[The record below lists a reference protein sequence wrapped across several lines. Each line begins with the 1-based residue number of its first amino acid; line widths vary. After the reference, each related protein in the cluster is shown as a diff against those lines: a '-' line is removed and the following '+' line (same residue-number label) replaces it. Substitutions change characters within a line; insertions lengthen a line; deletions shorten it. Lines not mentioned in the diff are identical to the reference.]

1 MLDGLPSIK
10 ICNGYTLAGEVIT
23 DPPICVDQYKECE
36 PVYEE
41 LPGWGSS
48 TVGVTRRDELPLE
61 ARQYLDRLQE
71 IVAIPID
78 IISTG
83 PDRDQTIVIRH
94 PFS

>member
-10 ICNGYTLAGEVIT
+10 ICVGYRLAGEVIT
-23 DPPICVDQYKECE
+23 DPPIRVDQYKECE

-41 LPGWGSS
+41 LPGWDSATAGKTS
-48 TVGVTRRDELPLE
+48 RDELPLE